1 MALRSDLLSLDSHVQ
16 ARASQAHAL
25 MLAEVRAGTRWWNHL
40 RSLNHEEVQLGMLEE
55 NSEKWQAMDMQWR

>member
-1 MALRSDLLSLDSHVQ
+1 MPHASLHLMPHGSLQ

-40 RSLNHEEVQLGMLEE
+40 RSLNHEEVQLRMLEE
-55 NSEKWQAMDMQWR
+55 NTEKWQVSVRMK